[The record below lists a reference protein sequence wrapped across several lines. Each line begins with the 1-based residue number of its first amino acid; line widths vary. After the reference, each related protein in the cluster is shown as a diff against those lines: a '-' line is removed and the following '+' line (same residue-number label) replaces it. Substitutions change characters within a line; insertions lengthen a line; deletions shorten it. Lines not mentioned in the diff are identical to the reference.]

1 MNLTY
6 RSNFILLMGIP
17 LFLFSSFFFLFH
29 SKVTLLIAILATIR
43 VIKVGFDN
51 HKKGNWNKIYLN
63 HDQRTR
69 SNTLFAGYIMY
80 WATIS
85 CLFIGVLLIQNSI
98 ISITYPKLIGFTI
111 LIGFLIRWMIRDY
124 LNNREDIDDF
134 LPLKEQN

>member
-6 RSNFILLMGIP
+6 RSNFILLMGVP
-17 LFLFSSFFFLFH
+17 LFLFISFFFLSH
-29 SKVTLLIAILATIR
+29 SKVTLIIAILATIN

-51 HKKGNWNKIYLN
+51 HKKGNWKRIYLK

-69 SNTLFAGYIMY
+69 YNTLFAGYIMY

-85 CLFIGVLLIQNSI
+85 CLFIGALLIQYSI

-111 LIGFLIRWMIRDY
+111 LIGFFIRWMIRDY
-124 LNNREDIDDF
+124 LNNREEIDDF